1 MEQKLRTPEQARAEL
16 RRKGVSVARWAR
28 GNNVSPSVVYDVLY
42 GRLLGT
48 FGAAHRVAV
57 LLGLKDGEI

>member
-16 RRKGVSVARWAR
+16 QRKGVSVASWAR
-28 GNNVSPSVVYDVLY
+28 GNNVSPSVVYGVLY

-48 FGAAHRVAV
+48 FGAAHRAAV

>member
-16 RRKGVSVARWAR
+16 QRKGVSVASWAR
-28 GNNVSPSVVYDVLY
+28 GNNVSPSVVYGVLC

-48 FGAAHRVAV
+48 FGAAHRAAV

>member
-1 MEQKLRTPEQARAEL
+1 MEQKLRTPEQARAEF
-16 RRKGVSVARWAR
+16 RRKGVSVASWAR
-28 GNNVSPSVVYDVLY
+28 GNNVSPSVVYGVLY